1 MPLSL
6 EELLAQEGFR
16 RRPPPECSTPRRAL
30 QSPAGPDSAD
40 PLERQSPLRS
50 ARRSRNL
57 VTDSPFGIQLCRDTT
72 TKGRTRSLRRSE
84 SGFPSRVSSA
94 GTPAS
99 ETRSARDAR
108 DSGFPIQMC
117 GESRMLLQGGS
128 HRRIPSELST
138 PRRSVR
144 KPVFSDAESRISARV
159 CRDSNAAAPVTTGES
174 VSADAVTVGEDFQ
187 AVVSILSGFAGKF
200 IKDDRFRASIR
211 DRCSACL
218 DLDPDLEKWESS
230 ARRPEDAKVLSG
242 FSSGVEAVERAAK
255 NRADVVAVESLR
267 GPVRSL
273 GTISRL
279 ASSKKRHL
287 ETSGIPNS
295 RLGACAELY
304 LSVVYKLARDDR
316 SSAKHLLQVFCDS
329 PFMARTALLPEL
341 WDYLFLPHL
350 LHLKVWY
357 NQELRSLSEGNHV
370 QSRRVRVLGGLYNEQ
385 MDMGTLEFATYY
397 KEWVKNGVRSS
408 DFPSVSV
415 PSRPKLSN
423 VQPLIRRSLYQ
434 TVFSPACEV
443 EWDGNGDRVPRNHE
457 EPPGRRLSRATSSTS
472 ALGNQGQSSTR
483 KWGNARLDL
492 TSELL
497 ASEYFHF
504 FSCHRQPET
513 GPAICS
519 HTEKS
524 NDIGELNLGISG
536 NDLSRHIK
544 VLYTSDNLSDCE
556 IAVRLIAKAWL
567 DSQGD
572 PMVELSLSKAAV
584 VEGML
589 EVISSSKDDE
599 ILELSMSILGELVV
613 RNKVSRQ
620 IILNADPQLEIFVRL
635 LKNDVLFLKAGV
647 LLYLLKPRAR
657 QMLSHELMELIL
669 RVLQNGD
676 RMQSLFTVKCSPQ
689 VAALY
694 LLEQLLTGFDIDKNV
709 ENAKQVVSLGG
720 LELLIRTLEV
730 GDSRERKSAIG
741 LLNSCIQGDG
751 DCRHYL
757 AENIKK
763 SSVLELLLSNQ
774 GKSSSS
780 ALSLLIELLC
790 LSRRSQINMF
800 LNGLKNEGSV
810 NTMHVLL
817 VYLQRA
823 PIEQRPLIAVALL
836 QLDLLGDSLGHS
848 IYRAEAIDAIITF
861 LDFTAYDLKV
871 QEQSAKALLLL
882 GGRFSYSGETFIE
895 VWLLE
900 QAGMDDICSN
910 MFDDKVAIMDA
921 AEQDEEEK
929 LTEEWHICMANVLLT
944 NGKKRLL
951 EALSL
956 PLRHGTRALAR
967 ACLVTIAWISH
978 TLAKHQ
984 YMELQLMAC
993 SVLAQ
998 SLIESLRFDRAV
1010 EERVLASFSLLNFSK
1025 NSGIL
1030 SWVFLN
1036 L

>member
-16 RRPPPECSTPRRAL
+16 RRPPTERSTPRRSV
-30 QSPAGPDSAD
+30 QSPAGPDPAGPSEWR
-40 PLERQSPLRS
+40 PPLRS
-50 ARRSRNL
+50 ARKSRNSGA
-57 VTDSPFGIQLCRDTT
+57 DSAFGIQLCRDTT

-84 SGFPSRVSSA
+84 SGSGFPTRGSSA

-108 DSGFPIQMC
+108 DSGFPIQIC
-117 GESRMLLQGGS
+117 GESKLLSQGS

-144 KPVFSDAESRISARV
+144 KPVLSDAESRISARV
-159 CRDSNAAAPVTTGES
+159 CRNGNAAAPVTTAG
-174 VSADAVTVGEDFQ
+174 SAGCGPVTVDDDFQ

-200 IKDDRFRASIR
+200 IKDERFRVSIR
-211 DRCSACL
+211 DRCCACL
-218 DLDPDLEKWESS
+218 DLDPDLETWGSS
-230 ARRPEDAKVLSG
+230 ARRPEDAKVLSS
-242 FSSGVEAVERAAK
+242 FRSGVEAVERSAK
-255 NRADVVAVESLR
+255 NRADAAAAESLR

-273 GTISRL
+273 GAVSGL

-304 LSVVYKLARDDR
+304 LSVAYKLARDDR
-316 SSAKHLLQVFCDS
+316 ASAKHLLQVFCDS

-357 NQELRSLSEGNHV
+357 NQELGSLSEGNHV
-370 QSRRVRVLGGLYNEQ
+370 HSRRVRVLGGLYNEQ

-397 KEWVKNGVRSS
+397 KDWVKNGVRSA
-408 DFPSVSV
+408 DFPSISV

-423 VQPLIRRSLYQ
+423 AQPLIRKSLYQ

-443 EWDGNGDRVPRNHE
+443 EWDGNGDRLPRNHE
-457 EPPGRRLSRATSSTS
+457 EPPGKRLLRAASSNS
-472 ALGNQGQSSTR
+472 ALGNREQSSTR
-483 KWGNARLDL
+483 KWANARLDL

-497 ASEYFHF
+497 ASEYFHL

-513 GPAICS
+513 GSAICN

-524 NDIGELNLGISG
+524 NDFGELNLGISG
-536 NDLSRHIK
+536 NDLSRPIK

-584 VEGML
+584 VEGIL

-599 ILELSMSILGELVV
+599 ILELSMSILAELVV
-613 RNKVSRQ
+613 RNKVNRQ

-635 LKNDVLFLKAGV
+635 LRNDALFLKAGV

-657 QMLSHELMELIL
+657 QMLSHELVELIL
-669 RVLQNGD
+669 RVLQDGD
-676 RMQSLFTVKCSPQ
+676 RIQSLFTVKCSPR

-694 LLEQLLTGFDIDKNV
+694 LLEQILTGFDIDKNV

-730 GDSRERKSAIG
+730 GDSRERKSATG

-763 SSVLELLLSNQ
+763 SFILELLLSNE

-790 LSRRSQINMF
+790 LNGRSQINKF
-800 LNGLKNEGSV
+800 LDGLKNEGSV

-817 VYLQRA
+817 VYLQHA
-823 PIEQRPLIAVALL
+823 PIEQRPLIAVVLL
-836 QLDLLGDSLGHS
+836 QLDLLLSCRVILLG
-848 IYRAEAIDAIITF
+848 
-861 LDFTAYDLKV
+861 TAYI
-871 QEQSAKALLLL
+871 EQK
-882 GGRFSYSGETFIE
+882 
-895 VWLLE
+895 
-900 QAGMDDICSN
+900 
-910 MFDDKVAIMDA
+910 
-921 AEQDEEEK
+921 
-929 LTEEWHICMANVLLT
+929 
-944 NGKKRLL
+944 
-951 EALSL
+951 
-956 PLRHGTRALAR
+956 
-967 ACLVTIAWISH
+967 
-978 TLAKHQ
+978 
-984 YMELQLMAC
+984 QLMLLYH
-993 SVLAQ
+993 SWT
-998 SLIESLRFDRAV
+998 SLRMM
-1010 EERVLASFSLLNFSK
+1010 
-1025 NSGIL
+1025 
-1030 SWVFLN
+1030 
-1036 L
+1036 